1 MKTFVKK
8 MDLVQCIQWTGNN
21 LKEVEEFCTN
31 LEGECR
37 CLTQNNQ
44 LSIMHPL
51 VKGYVN
57 KVEVTNYI
65 VKRGNQTFEIHSD
78 DEFSRIYQEFKSTPV
93 NKEKQKVRVESN
105 ILKIGLALPIKYTT
119 DDTSNNNLIISD
131 SMGVVYTF
139 NEDGSYKG
147 YVVTKKGTAR

>member
-8 MDLVQCIQWTGNN
+8 MDMVQCIQWTGNN
-21 LKEVEEFCTN
+21 LKEVSEFCTN

-78 DEFSRIYQEFKSTPV
+78 DEF
-93 NKEKQKVRVESN
+93 
-105 ILKIGLALPIKYTT
+105 
-119 DDTSNNNLIISD
+119 
-131 SMGVVYTF
+131 
-139 NEDGSYKG
+139 
-147 YVVTKKGTAR
+147 

>member
-1 MKTFVKK
+1 MKTYVKK
-8 MDLVQCIQWTGNN
+8 MDLVHCIKWTGNN

-57 KVEVTNYI
+57 KVEVSNYI
-65 VKRGNQTFEIHSD
+65 VKRGNQTFEIHSE
-78 DEFSRIYQEFKSTPV
+78 DEFSRIYQEFKSSPII
-93 NKEKQKVRVESN
+93 KEKEKARVESN
-105 ILKIGLALPIKYTT
+105 ILKIGLALPIKFTT
-119 DDTSNNNLIISD
+119 HDTSNNNLIISD

-139 NEDGSYKG
+139 KKDGSYEG
-147 YVVTKKGTAR
+147 YVVTKKGTTR

>member
-1 MKTFVKK
+1 MKTYVKK
-8 MDLVQCIQWTGNN
+8 MDIVTSIQWTGMNQV
-21 LKEVEEFCTN
+21 EVEEFCTN
-31 LEGECR
+31 KEGECR

-65 VKRGNQTFEIHSD
+65 VKKGNQTFEIHSE
-78 DEFSRIYQEFKSTPV
+78 DEFSRIYQEFQSAPV
-93 NKEKQKVRVESN
+93 NKEKPKSRVESN

-119 DDTSNNNLIISD
+119 HDTSNNNLIISD

-139 NEDGSYKG
+139 TEDGYYKG